1 MTLEKIVITDWMRGQ
16 LWSGEIEG
24 EKVIKSLPCLSVVQ
38 AQEGS
43 YTVGIGHGENYH
55 TGQGGIFIAPSG
67 AVQNIVHHVN
77 PVTGCMRARW
87 VFLYTAVEE
96 IYPLDAF
103 FSFPT
108 LIPPAFLQEA
118 DACLDEIFSAASYCR
133 GMMACYRLTE
143 LLLKLASKKPMA
155 SNPIAPLLDYLRRH
169 CGEQISVAD
178 MAERMHMSQSNLYP
192 LFKKHTGFTPIG
204 YVNDYRLTAASAL
217 LLSSD
222 KTLEEIAEET
232 GFSDIYYFSRL
243 FLKKYKMP
251 PGRYRRQMR
260 KDADGKG

>member
-1 MTLEKIVITDWMRGQ
+1 MDVEKIVITDWMRGQ
-16 LWSGEIEG
+16 LSSREVEG

-38 AQEGS
+38 AVEGS
-43 YTVGIGHGENYH
+43 YAVRIEHGENYN
-55 TGQGGIFIAPSG
+55 TGTGGIFIAPSG
-67 AVQNIVHHVN
+67 KMQNIVHHVDPSSGN
-77 PVTGCMRARW
+77 MRARW

-96 IYPLDAF
+96 IYPLDSF

-108 LIPPAFLQEA
+108 LMPPEFLQEA
-118 DACLDEIFSAASYCR
+118 NRCLDAVFSAASYCR
-133 GMMACYRLTE
+133 GMIACYRLIE
-143 LLLKLASKKPMA
+143 LLLKFTCKKPVGF
-155 SNPIAPLLDYLRRH
+155 NPIASLLDYLRKH
-169 CGEQISVAD
+169 CSEQISVAD

-204 YVNDYRLTAASAL
+204 YLNDYRLAAASAL

-222 KTLEEIAEET
+222 KTLDQIAEET
-232 GFSDIYYFSRL
+232 GFYDVSYFSRL

-260 KDADGKG
+260 KNTD